1 MKLAPSYTLQT
12 AAGFAFFLLK
22 SQRLVKIFLIGKI
35 LFRSEARLVQFWRL
49 AVVTLVRSQN
59 FVRYFDL
66 FSIAHEARFLC
77 MLQKISWFKQFLVFR
92 GGRDL
97 LMSRLG
103 SKMEVRGRFKVLIE
117 WLAFVEWRFRHFW
130 MCSYW
135 NKNNI
140 PFRNRP
146 FWEDQTPP
154 IKILF
159 LIKATN
165 K

>member
-1 MKLAPSYTLQT
+1 M
-12 AAGFAFFLLK
+12 
-22 SQRLVKIFLIGKI
+22 KIFLIGKI
-35 LFRSEARLVQFWRL
+35 LFRSEARLVQFRRL

-66 FSIAHEARFLC
+66 FPVAHEARLLC
-77 MLQKISWFKQFLVFR
+77 MLQNISWFKQFLVFR

-97 LMSRLG
+97 LVSGLG
-103 SKMEVRGRFKVLIE
+103 SKMEVRGGFKVLIE
-117 WLAFVEWRFRHFW
+117 RLAFVEWRFRHFW
-130 MCSYW
+130 MCSDW

-140 PFRNRP
+140 PFRNRT
-146 FWEDQTPP
+146 FYEDQTAP

-159 LIKATN
+159 LIKATY